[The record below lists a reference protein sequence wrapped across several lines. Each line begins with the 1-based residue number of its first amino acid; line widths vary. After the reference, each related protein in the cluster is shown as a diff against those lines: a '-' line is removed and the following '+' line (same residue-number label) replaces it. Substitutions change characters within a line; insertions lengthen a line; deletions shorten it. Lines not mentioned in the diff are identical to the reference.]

1 MKTIIK
7 LLSAVALLASACTT
21 GSIVTS
27 SSYTD
32 DVYYTPGDNPPVVT
46 NSLPNQR
53 QAKRLNSLSESRQ
66 EEAGKIVDNYLLEQ
80 KEGNIN
86 NDTYSFNEEP
96 LDSDSIYE
104 SDEEAL
110 YIINNYDDPEE
121 ISYTARIRTFYNPYA
136 YDPY

>member
-46 NSLPNQR
+46 NSVPNKDR
-53 QAKRLNSLSESRQ
+53 
-66 EEAGKIVDNYLLEQ
+66 
-80 KEGNIN
+80 
-86 NDTYSFNEEP
+86 
-96 LDSDSIYE
+96 
-104 SDEEAL
+104 
-110 YIINNYDDPEE
+110 
-121 ISYTARIRTFYNPYA
+121 
-136 YDPY
+136 